1 MSRRGAMVQP
11 IDIGVTD
18 PKSGSSAVKHMTLGE
33 VLSLSV
39 VSLGK

>member
-1 MSRRGAMVQP
+1 MVQS

-18 PKSGSSAVKHMTLGE
+18 PKSGSSAIKHMTLGE

-39 VSLGK
+39 VSLEK